1 MPFVKGQ
8 SGNPAGR
15 KPGQLRE
22 IQNLA
27 AAARKFAPMA
37 LRTIAKLCRESETET
52 VRLAA
57 ANSLLDRGYGK
68 PAQSIDL
75 AGELTMLHQMDMF
88 GGLGLDDQRRLQDAL
103 RTIDRD
109 ESLMIEHQDHAPES
123 DEEPFFD
130 PADAEAIE
138 GEAAGAP

>member
-1 MPFVKGQ
+1 VPFQKGV

-15 KPGQLRE
+15 RPGQMRA

-27 AAARKFAPMA
+27 VEARKYALA
-37 LRTIAKLCRESETET
+37 SLRTIDEIRRKGESEA

-57 ANSLLDRGYGK
+57 ANSLLDRGFGK

-75 AGELTMLHQMDMF
+75 AGELSLTHQLNF
-88 GGLGLDDQRRLQDAL
+88 FEGLGLDDQRKLRDAL
-103 RTIDRD
+103 HTIER
-109 ESLMIEHQDHAPES
+109 EETLMIEHQDHVPEG

-130 PADAEAIE
+130 AAEAGE
-138 GEAAGAP
+138 GAEAS